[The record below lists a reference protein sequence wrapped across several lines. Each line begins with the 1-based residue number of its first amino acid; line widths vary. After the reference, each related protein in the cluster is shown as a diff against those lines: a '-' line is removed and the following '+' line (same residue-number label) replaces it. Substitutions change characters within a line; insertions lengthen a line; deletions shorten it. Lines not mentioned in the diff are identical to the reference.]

1 MESTHSL
8 PLERKQRQPWL
19 SSPGFDLLFILSPA
33 LISSTFALLFGRRF
47 EGMENLPLFA
57 WVVLVLMVDVAHVY
71 ATLFR
76 TYLDKEAL
84 AANKRLLLVIPL
96 ACQVVGVLLY
106 SLDALYFWRAL
117 AYLAVFHFVRQQYG
131 FLALYG
137 RGDAQVPTW
146 ARHLDQT
153 CIYTVTLYPILYWH
167 AHAPRHFNWFV
178 EGDFF
183 SASALASAILPLAG
197 VFYILVAIAYF
208 IKECLLFKNN
218 GFVNLPRN
226 LLMLGTALS
235 WYVGIVATNSDLIFT
250 MTNVLSHGIPYMA
263 LIWLY
268 RKGGGAGGADAGA
281 AGSGVLQVLV
291 SFAPAFFAFLVF
303 LAYLEEG
310 FWDGFVWREH
320 LTFFAPF
327 AGLPVISDPAFLA
340 VLVPLLSLPQS
351 THYVLDGYI
360 WRVKDRNSQ
369 WSA

>member
-1 MESTHSL
+1 MDSAY
-8 PLERKQRQPWL
+8 PLSVDKKRGQPWL
-19 SSPGFDLLFILSPA
+19 ASPGFDLLFILSPA
-33 LISSTFALLFGRRF
+33 LLSSTLALLLGRRF

-76 TYLDKEAL
+76 TYLDQAAL

-96 ACQVVGVLLY
+96 ACLVVGILLY

-137 RGDAQVPTW
+137 RGEPQMPTW
-146 ARHLDQT
+146 ARQLDQI

-183 SASALASAILPLAG
+183 SASALASLILPLAG
-197 VFYILVAIAYF
+197 GFYVLVAFAYF
-208 IKECLLFKNN
+208 IKECLIYKKS

-263 LIWLY
+263 LVWLY
-268 RKGGGAGGADAGA
+268 RKGSSTDGAEAGGAASA
-281 AGSGVLQVLV
+281 FLRILV

-320 LTFFAPF
+320 LSFFAPF

-340 VLVPLLSLPQS
+340 ILVPLLSLPQS

-360 WRVKDRNSQ
+360 WRVKDRNSL